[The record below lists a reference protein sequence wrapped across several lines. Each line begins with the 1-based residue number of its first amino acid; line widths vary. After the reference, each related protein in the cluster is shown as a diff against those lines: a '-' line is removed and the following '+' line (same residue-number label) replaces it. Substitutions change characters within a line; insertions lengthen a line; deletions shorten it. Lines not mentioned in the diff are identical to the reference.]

1 MCCIATHQPPRAQA
15 AQIWRTVQAYADGP
29 TMTESKGL
37 TIGELEA
44 KYFLYRKALKAL
56 LLEGRSTAGI
66 EKTLCWSRL
75 QTLHNCLPRQY
86 KSPDHIR
93 HQLRREIEQER
104 SAASAV
110 AASRPAAAGAGAGA

>member
-1 MCCIATHQPPRAQA
+1 VLTS
-15 AQIWRTVQAYADGP
+15 ADGL
-29 TMTESKGL
+29 TMTDSKGL

-56 LLEGRSTAGI
+56 LLEGRSNAGI

-75 QTLHNCLPRQY
+75 ETLHNCLPRQY

-104 SAASAV
+104 SAAGAGTT
-110 AASRPAAAGAGAGA
+110 AAPVVSGVPAPAAAAGA

>member
-1 MCCIATHQPPRAQA
+1 
-15 AQIWRTVQAYADGP
+15 
-29 TMTESKGL
+29 MTESKGL

-56 LLEGRSTAGI
+56 LLEGRSNAGI

-93 HQLRREIEQER
+93 HQLKREIDQER
-104 SAASAV
+104 SASGV
-110 AASRPAAAGAGAGA
+110 EMPVTPIAAAAPAAGA

>member
-1 MCCIATHQPPRAQA
+1 
-15 AQIWRTVQAYADGP
+15 
-29 TMTESKGL
+29 MTDSKGL

-56 LLEGRSTAGI
+56 LLEGRSNAGI

-75 QTLHNCLPRQY
+75 ETLHNCLPRQY

-104 SAASAV
+104 TAAGAGTAPAAVVSGV
-110 AASRPAAAGAGAGA
+110 AAPAAAAGA

>member
-1 MCCIATHQPPRAQA
+1 MSA
-15 AQIWRTVQAYADGP
+15 
-29 TMTESKGL
+29 SNGL

-44 KYFLYRKALKAL
+44 KYFLYRKALKQL

-75 QTLHNCLPRQY
+75 ETLHNCLPRQY

-104 SAASAV
+104 AAA
-110 AASRPAAAGAGAGA
+110 AAAGAGAGA

>member
-1 MCCIATHQPPRAQA
+1 
-15 AQIWRTVQAYADGP
+15 
-29 TMTESKGL
+29 MTESKGL

-56 LLEGRSTAGI
+56 LLEGRSNAGI

-93 HQLRREIEQER
+93 HQLRREIEQE
-104 SAASAV
+104 SGVAVSTTVTTAVTAPVVASTPA
-110 AASRPAAAGAGAGA
+110 AAAGAGA

>member
-1 MCCIATHQPPRAQA
+1 MSST
-15 AQIWRTVQAYADGP
+15 
-29 TMTESKGL
+29 KGL

-44 KYFLYRKALKAL
+44 KYFLYRKALKQL

-75 QTLHNCLPRQY
+75 ESLHNCLPRQY

-93 HQLRREIEQER
+93 HQLRREIEQEK
-104 SAASAV
+104 AA
-110 AASRPAAAGAGAGA
+110 AAGAAAGAGAGAGA

>member
-1 MCCIATHQPPRAQA
+1 
-15 AQIWRTVQAYADGP
+15 
-29 TMTESKGL
+29 MTESKGL

-56 LLEGRSTAGI
+56 LLEGRSNAGI

-93 HQLRREIEQER
+93 HQLKREIDRER
-104 SAASAV
+104 SASAVEVPVSPIASA
-110 AASRPAAAGAGAGA
+110 APAPAAAAGA

>member
-1 MCCIATHQPPRAQA
+1 
-15 AQIWRTVQAYADGP
+15 
-29 TMTESKGL
+29 MTESKGL

-56 LLEGRSTAGI
+56 LLEGRSNAGI

-93 HQLRREIEQER
+93 HQLKREIDQER
-104 SAASAV
+104 SASGVEMPVTPIASA
-110 AASRPAAAGAGAGA
+110 APAPAAAAGA